1 MKTRNYALMLFAGV
15 ALLVTSCVN
24 EREISV
30 AQIGKD
36 EIAFRLGRVQTKASA
51 EDFFIPIPE
60 KVASFR
66 ASNGE
71 NYAIEETVT
80 LLDGA
85 PETKGTP
92 AFTENVSSLYGA
104 FSAIAFKDGGDKLDD
119 AEFPFNE
126 GTGFWSHYYWG
137 GIWDEAPFTF
147 YMRMPS
153 APAGVTSAYTYDNT
167 TNKSIKFSYTSP
179 EKAVDQE
186 DILFSS
192 ATMANVR
199 ENGKTVTFYHALTGI
214 KFANFY
220 TNSGIPGAEAVT
232 KTIIKEVTL
241 AGVKNTGTC
250 EMIFDGVN
258 EETRS
263 WDVANW
269 TGVSGSAT
277 FTLSNLSDTT
287 NYSGGQYGLDTLLN
301 STAKARNLN
310 DEDGSLTFWIVPQS
324 LDSTVMITMK
334 CDLELVEGDK
344 TTKTVSDTTITV
356 SLGKR
361 DWKAGELHTFTLKPV
376 IVGVE
381 LTDNMTDY
389 EKSTVRV
396 ENTGNVYE
404 YVRVNMIG
412 NWVGEVQT
420 AAGVYDDNEVILMG
434 YKTSSPSDMTEV
446 EFWNDKD
453 NDIRGYY
460 LDKNKQKID
469 PLYTVNGEN
478 YLMYGEFTNLTP
490 RSFQVP
496 ADPDSV
502 YNHWA
507 RYDKYYYYTKPIG
520 PNDAITEQIF
530 ESYVVGP
537 SPEFWIVDKSGV
549 RRKARN
555 VHLVLDLMVQAIP
568 APVDENGNVL
578 DNDDDE
584 GYIRAWLE
592 ALDFEPTE
600 ANYKKLLDL

>member
-51 EDFFIPIPE
+51 EDFFISIPE

-192 ATMANVR
+192 ATMANER

-250 EMIFDGVN
+250 EMIFNGVDD
-258 EETRS
+258 ETRS

-269 TGVSGSAT
+269 TGVSGSVT

-310 DEDGSLTFWIVPQS
+310 DADGSLTFWIVPQS
-324 LDSTVMITMK
+324 FKDSTVMITMK
-334 CDLELVEGDK
+334 CDLELVKGDN
-344 TTKTVSDTTITV
+344 TRRTVQDTTITV
-356 SLGKR
+356 SLGAR
-361 DWKAGELHTFTLKPV
+361 NWQAGELHTFTLKPV
-376 IVGVE
+376 IVGIE
-381 LTDNMTDY
+381 LEDHMD
-389 EKSTVRV
+389 EDKFVKSNVRV
-396 ENTGNVYE
+396 DNTGNVFE
-404 YVRVNMIG
+404 YVRINMIG

-420 AAGVYDDNEVILMG
+420 AEDEFDSNEVILMG
-434 YKTSSPSDMTEV
+434 YTTSDPEDSTEV

-453 NDIRGYY
+453 G
-460 LDKNKQKID
+460 K
-469 PLYTVNGEN
+469 TT
-478 YLMYGEFTNLTP
+478 YGEFDFLTP
-490 RSFQVP
+490 QSHQVP
-496 ADPDSV
+496 AVNGVADSIV
-502 YNHWA
+502 NNWV
-507 RYDKYYYYTKPIG
+507 RYDKYYYYILPIG
-520 PNDAITEQIF
+520 PNDAITDQLFGE
-530 ESYVVGP
+530 YTVGP
-537 SPEFWIVDKSGV
+537 SPEFWIPDQWGT

-555 VHLVLDLMVQAIP
+555 VHLIIDLMVQAIP

-578 DNDDDE
+578 DNEDGE
-584 GYIRAWLE
+584 GYIRAWLD
-592 ALDFEPTE
+592 ALDKTD
-600 ANYKKLLDL
+600 YDDLLDL